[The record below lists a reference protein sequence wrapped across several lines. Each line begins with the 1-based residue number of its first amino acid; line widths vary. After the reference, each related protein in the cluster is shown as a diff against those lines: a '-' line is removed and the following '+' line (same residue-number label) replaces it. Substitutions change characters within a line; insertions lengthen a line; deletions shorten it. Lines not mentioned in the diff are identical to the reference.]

1 MQYALVIFPSLN
13 IKKRLAII
21 SALYSLNWVKSVK
34 KIVKTP
40 NMITYDWTCIYQED
54 IKQKEAE
61 LAEREL
67 TLLQRELNMMI
78 VQQQAHNQTPTP
90 RKRKGKFR

>member
-40 NMITYDWTCIYQED
+40 NMITYD
-54 IKQKEAE
+54 
-61 LAEREL
+61 
-67 TLLQRELNMMI
+67 
-78 VQQQAHNQTPTP
+78 
-90 RKRKGKFR
+90 